1 MSVQQSLA
9 AMLVDVLRDNDN
21 PHIGW
26 LVSISNESKKNILV
40 KLDLWLSL
48 WPISFCWK
56 EGCLYRDMSS
66 SRKDVTGASPLG
78 HKDRRI
84 CVLYPIAT

>member
-40 KLDLWLSL
+40 KLDLVHSIIVNFDIESHNF
-48 WPISFCWK
+48 PS
-56 EGCLYRDMSS
+56 
-66 SRKDVTGASPLG
+66 
-78 HKDRRI
+78 HK
-84 CVLYPIAT
+84 YSN